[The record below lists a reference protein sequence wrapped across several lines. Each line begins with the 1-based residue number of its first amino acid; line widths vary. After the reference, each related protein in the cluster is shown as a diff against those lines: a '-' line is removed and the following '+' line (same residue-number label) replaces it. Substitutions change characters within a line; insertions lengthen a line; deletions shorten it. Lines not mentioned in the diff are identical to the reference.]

1 MIILGM
7 DTSKVNWYLVAYV
20 LLSILFLIHTTSKLY
35 PMGQTRGVI
44 YAIGTFFVLIYFGFI
59 WFKPTKSKLNT
70 WPPVINMCP
79 DYLTYY
85 KPTGGTGVCLDML
98 GVSKNGGLGTVVTN
112 VAAATPTNTFIYTSN
127 DVKNNT
133 NNINTICNYCA
144 EKGVT
149 WEGVY
154 DGDTCIGAASSSAL
168 NNAVEQCLLSI

>member
-1 MIILGM
+1 
-7 DTSKVNWYLVAYV
+7 
-20 LLSILFLIHTTSKLY
+20 
-35 PMGQTRGVI
+35 MGQTRGVI

-133 NNINTICNYCA
+133 IYNQYKELADQEENVIFGGRLA
-144 EKGVT
+144 EYKY
-149 WEGVY
+149 Y
-154 DGDTCIGAASSSAL
+154 DMHQIIEHAL
-168 NNAVEQCLLSI
+168 NITKIL